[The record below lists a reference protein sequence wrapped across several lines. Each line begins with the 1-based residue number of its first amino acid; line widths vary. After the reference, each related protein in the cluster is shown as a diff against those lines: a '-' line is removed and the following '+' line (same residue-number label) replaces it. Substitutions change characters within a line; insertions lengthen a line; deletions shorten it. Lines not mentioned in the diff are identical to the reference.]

1 MKKNLIEYFIN
12 TCSIFP
18 DKTAVVEN
26 ENRISFHNLYE
37 RTVLLGKL
45 LLEKKDILNKPVA
58 VYLPKSIHCVTA
70 DLGIMFSGNAYL
82 NLDVKSPSQR
92 VSAILNL
99 VEPEFIVTT
108 NAFKKN
114 IEGVYPES
122 KLILIDE
129 IDFGQSLDYSKEGEK
144 LFSRLES
151 GSIDTDMSCIINTSG
166 STGVPKSVALNHRSF
181 IDFIEI
187 SKDIFKFSDDEI
199 IGSLSPVIFDIYSY
213 ELCML
218 MAHSSTLVVLP
229 EHLAAFP
236 IKILEVLEKEKVSFI
251 FWVPTI
257 MVNIANMDLLKAID
271 LSSLKLVWFAGE
283 VFPTKQF
290 NYWYKSLPHTKFANL
305 YGPIEITLDC
315 TYYIIDR
322 EFRDDEPLPIGF
334 PYRNTDVLII
344 TEDNKKAEQGEEGE
358 LCVRGSSLALGY
370 YNAPEKTAAAFVN
383 NPLNNHYPET
393 IYRTGDVVSMN
404 EKGEIIFKGRKD
416 TLIKHQGY
424 RIELGEIEHIVVNT
438 LKLVKNACCVYD
450 RQNKEIVLIYEN
462 DTEVEPNVF
471 RKEILNVLPKYMIPT
486 VYNFLEEMPRNPNG
500 KIDRAFLNHQINA

>member
-12 TCSIFP
+12 TCSTYP
-18 DKTAVVEN
+18 EKTAVVEN
-26 ENRISFHNLYE
+26 ENKISFQNLYE
-37 RTVLLGKL
+37 RTVFLGKL

-99 VEPEFIVTT
+99 VEPEFIVTI

-114 IEGVYPES
+114 IESIYPES

-129 IDFGQSLDYSKEGEK
+129 IDFGQSLDYKKEGEI
-144 LFSRLES
+144 LFNRLEKN
-151 GSIDTDMSCIINTSG
+151 SIDTDMSCIINTSG
-166 STGVPKSVALNHRSF
+166 STGIPKSVALNHRSF

-187 SKDIFKFSDDEI
+187 SKDIFKFSDEEI

-344 TEDNKKAEQGEEGE
+344 TEDNKKAKQGEEGE

-383 NPLNNHYPET
+383 NPLNTHYPET

-450 RQNKEIVLIYEN
+450 RQSKEIVLIYEN

-486 VYNFLEEMPRNPNG
+486 VYNFLKEMPRNPNG
-500 KIDRAFLNHQINA
+500 KIDRAFLNHQINS

>member
-1 MKKNLIEYFIN
+1 MKKNLIEYFIE
-12 TCSIFP
+12 TVKQFP
-18 DKTAVVEN
+18 DKTAVIEN
-26 ENRISFHNLYE
+26 DMKISFQDLYQQ
-37 RTVLLGKL
+37 TILLGNL
-45 LLEKKDILNKPVA
+45 LLDKADILNRPVA
-58 VYLPKSIHCVTA
+58 VYLPKSVYCVTA

-82 NLDVKSPSQR
+82 NLDVKSPVQR
-92 VSAILNL
+92 VAAILNL
-99 VEPEFIVTT
+99 VEPEFVVTSG
-108 NAFKKN
+108 AFKKN
-114 IEGVYPES
+114 IEDIYPAS
-122 KLILIDE
+122 KIILIDE
-129 IDFGQSLDYSKEGEK
+129 IDFSQPMDYAQYAET
-144 LFSRLES
+144 LFSRLENKS
-151 GSIDTDMSCIINTSG
+151 VDTDMSCIINTSG

-187 SKDIFKFSDDEI
+187 SKNIFRFSDDEI

-218 MAHSSTLVVLP
+218 MAHSGTIVVLP

-236 IKILEVLEKEKVSFI
+236 IKILEVMEKEKVSFI

-257 MVNIANMDLLKAID
+257 MVNIANMDLLKTID
-271 LSSLKLVWFAGE
+271 ISSLKLVWFAGE

-290 NYWYKSLPHTKFANL
+290 NYWYKALPNTKFANL

-344 TEDNKKAEQGEEGE
+344 TEDNKQAEQGEEGE

-383 NPLNNHYPET
+383 NPLNPHYPET
-393 IYRTGDVVSMN
+393 IYRTGDIVSVN
-404 EKGEIIFKGRKD
+404 NKGEILFKGRKD

-450 RQNKEIVLIYEN
+450 RQKKEIVLIYEN
-462 DTEVEPNVF
+462 DQELGANVF

-486 VYNFLEEMPRNPNG
+486 IYNFLEEMPRNPNG
-500 KIDRAFLNHQINA
+500 KIDRAYLNQQINS

>member
-12 TCSIFP
+12 TSKRFP

-26 ENRISFHNLYE
+26 EDKISFENLYK
-37 RTVLLGKL
+37 RTAILAKL
-45 LLEKKDILNKPVA
+45 LLAKTDILNKPVA

-82 NLDVKSPSQR
+82 NLDIKSPLQR

-99 VEPEFIVTT
+99 VEPEYLITT
-108 NAFKKN
+108 NSFKKN
-114 IEGVYPES
+114 IESIYPED
-122 KLILIDE
+122 KLIIIDD
-129 IDFGQSLDYSKEGEK
+129 IDFNQAFDRDKE
-144 LFSRLES
+144 LQDLYSRLENT
-151 GSIDTDMSCIINTSG
+151 SIDTDMSCIINTSG

-187 SKDIFKFSDDEI
+187 SNDIFKFSDNEI

-218 MAHSSTLVVLP
+218 MAHSSTIVVLP
-229 EHLAAFP
+229 EHMAAFP
-236 IKILEVLEKEKVSFI
+236 IKILEVLEREKVSFI

-257 MVNIANMDLLKAID
+257 MVNIANMDLLKTID

-290 NYWYKSLPHTKFANL
+290 NYWYKSLSHTKFANL

-322 EFRDDEPLPIGF
+322 EFSDHEPLPIGF

-344 TEDNKKAEQGEEGE
+344 TDENKLAEKGEEGE

-370 YNAPEKTAAAFVN
+370 YNAPEKTAAVFVN
-383 NPLNNHYPET
+383 NPLNKHYPET
-393 IYRTGDVVSMN
+393 IYRTGDIVSVN
-404 EKGEIIFKGRKD
+404 EREEIIFKGRKD
-416 TLIKHQGY
+416 TLVKHQGY
-424 RIELGEIEHIVVNT
+424 RIELGEIEHIVVNN
-438 LKLVKNACCVYD
+438 LKLVKNACCVYN
-450 RQNKEIVLIYEN
+450 RQGKEIVLVYEN
-462 DTEVEPNVF
+462 DTEVEPNIF

-486 VYNFLEEMPRNPNG
+486 SYKFLEEMPRNPNG
-500 KIDRAFLNHQINA
+500 KIDRALLNQQINS

>member
-1 MKKNLIEYFIN
+1 MKKNLIEYFIE
-12 TCSIFP
+12 TVKQFP
-18 DKTAVVEN
+18 DKTAVIEN
-26 ENRISFHNLYE
+26 DTEISFQNLYQQ
-37 RTVLLGKL
+37 TILLGNL
-45 LLEKKDILNKPVA
+45 LLDKADILNRPVA
-58 VYLPKSIHCVTA
+58 VYLPKSIYCVTA
-70 DLGIMFSGNAYL
+70 DLGVMFSGNAYL
-82 NLDVKSPSQR
+82 NLDVKSPLQR
-92 VSAILNL
+92 VAAILNL
-99 VEPEFIVTT
+99 VEPEFVITSG
-108 NAFKKN
+108 ALKKN
-114 IEGVYPES
+114 IEDIYPAS
-122 KLILIDE
+122 KIILIDE
-129 IDFGQSLDYSKEGEK
+129 IDFSQPMDSAQYAET
-144 LFSRLES
+144 LFSRLENRS
-151 GSIDTDMSCIINTSG
+151 VDTDMSCIINTSG
-166 STGVPKSVALNHRSF
+166 STGIPKSVALNHRSF

-187 SKDIFKFSDDEI
+187 SKDIFRFSDDEI

-218 MAHSSTLVVLP
+218 MAHSSTIVVLP

-236 IKILEVLEKEKVSFI
+236 IKILEVMEKEKVSFI

-257 MVNIANMDLLKAID
+257 MVNIANMDLLKTIYI
-271 LSSLKLVWFAGE
+271 SSLKLVWFAGE

-290 NYWYKSLPHTKFANL
+290 NYWHKALPNTKFANL

-334 PYRNTDVLII
+334 PYRNTDILII
-344 TEDNKKAEQGEEGE
+344 TEDNKQAAQGEEGE

-383 NPLNNHYPET
+383 NPLNPHYPET
-393 IYRTGDVVSMN
+393 IYRTGDIVSVN
-404 EKGEIIFKGRKD
+404 NKGEILFKGRKD

-450 RQNKEIVLIYEN
+450 RQKKEIVLIYEN
-462 DTEVEPNVF
+462 DQELGPNVF

-500 KIDRAFLNHQINA
+500 KIDRAYLNQQINS

>member
-12 TCSIFP
+12 TCSTFP

-26 ENRISFHNLYE
+26 ENKISFKNLYE
-37 RTVLLGKL
+37 RTVLLGKI

-114 IEGVYPES
+114 IEGIYQES

-129 IDFGQSLDYSKEGEK
+129 LDFGQSLDYHKEGEV
-144 LFSRLES
+144 LFNRLENS
-151 GSIDTDMSCIINTSG
+151 SIDTDMSCIINTSG

-290 NYWYKSLPHTKFANL
+290 NYWYKSLPQTKFANL

-383 NPLNNHYPET
+383 NPLNTHYPET

-438 LKLVKNACCVYD
+438 LKLVRNACCVYD
-450 RQNKEIVLIYEN
+450 RQSKEIVLIYEN
-462 DTEVEPNVF
+462 DTEVEPNIF

-486 VYNFLEEMPRNPNG
+486 VYNFLKEMPRNPNG
-500 KIDRAFLNHQINA
+500 KIDRAFLNHQINS

>member
-1 MKKNLIEYFIN
+1 MKKNLIEYFIE
-12 TCSIFP
+12 TVKQFP
-18 DKTAVVEN
+18 DKTAVIEN
-26 ENRISFHNLYE
+26 DTEISFQNLYQQ
-37 RTVLLGKL
+37 TILLGNL
-45 LLEKKDILNKPVA
+45 LLDKADILNRPVA
-58 VYLPKSIHCVTA
+58 VYLPKSIYCVTA
-70 DLGIMFSGNAYL
+70 DLGVMFSGNAYL
-82 NLDVKSPSQR
+82 NLDVKSPVQR
-92 VSAILNL
+92 VAAILNL
-99 VEPEFIVTT
+99 VEPEFVITSG
-108 NAFKKN
+108 AFKKN
-114 IEGVYPES
+114 IEDIYPAS
-122 KLILIDE
+122 KIILIDE
-129 IDFGQSLDYSKEGEK
+129 IDFSQPMDSAQYAET
-144 LFSRLES
+144 LFSRLENRS
-151 GSIDTDMSCIINTSG
+151 VDTDMSCIINTSG
-166 STGVPKSVALNHRSF
+166 STGIPKSVALNHRSF

-187 SKDIFKFSDDEI
+187 SKDIFRFSDDEI

-218 MAHSSTLVVLP
+218 MAHSSTIVVLP

-236 IKILEVLEKEKVSFI
+236 IKILEVMEKEKVSFI

-257 MVNIANMDLLKAID
+257 MVNIANMDLLKTID
-271 LSSLKLVWFAGE
+271 VSSLKLVWFAGE

-290 NYWYKSLPHTKFANL
+290 NYWHKALPNTKFANL

-334 PYRNTDVLII
+334 PYRNTDILII
-344 TEDNKKAEQGEEGE
+344 TEDNKQAAQGEEGE

-383 NPLNNHYPET
+383 NPLNPHYPET
-393 IYRTGDVVSMN
+393 IYRTGDIVSVN
-404 EKGEIIFKGRKD
+404 NKGEILFKGRKD

-450 RQNKEIVLIYEN
+450 RQKKEIVLIYEN
-462 DTEVEPNVF
+462 DQELGPNVF

-500 KIDRAFLNHQINA
+500 KIDRAYLNQQINS

>member
-1 MKKNLIEYFIN
+1 MKKNLIEYFIE
-12 TCSIFP
+12 TVKQFP
-18 DKTAVVEN
+18 DKTAVIEN
-26 ENRISFHNLYE
+26 DMKISFQDLYQQ
-37 RTVLLGKL
+37 TILLANL
-45 LLEKKDILNKPVA
+45 LLDKADILNRPVA
-58 VYLPKSIHCVTA
+58 VYLPKSVYCVTA

-82 NLDVKSPSQR
+82 NLDVKSPVQR
-92 VSAILNL
+92 VAAILNL
-99 VEPEFIVTT
+99 VEPEFVVTSG
-108 NAFKKN
+108 AFKKN
-114 IEGVYPES
+114 IEDIYPAS
-122 KLILIDE
+122 KIILIDE
-129 IDFGQSLDYSKEGEK
+129 IDFSQPMDYAQYAET
-144 LFSRLES
+144 LFSRLENKS
-151 GSIDTDMSCIINTSG
+151 VDTDMSCIINTSG

-187 SKDIFKFSDDEI
+187 SKDIFRFSDNEI

-218 MAHSSTLVVLP
+218 MAHSGTIVVLP

-236 IKILEVLEKEKVSFI
+236 IKILEVMEKEKVSFI

-257 MVNIANMDLLKAID
+257 MVNIANMDLLKTID
-271 LSSLKLVWFAGE
+271 ISSLKLVWFAGE

-290 NYWYKSLPHTKFANL
+290 NYWHKALPNTKFANL

-344 TEDNKKAEQGEEGE
+344 TEDNKQAAQGEEGE

-383 NPLNNHYPET
+383 NPLNPHYPET
-393 IYRTGDVVSMN
+393 IYRTGDIVSVN
-404 EKGEIIFKGRKD
+404 NKGEILFKGRKD

-450 RQNKEIVLIYEN
+450 RQKKEIVLIYEN
-462 DTEVEPNVF
+462 DQELGPNVF

-486 VYNFLEEMPRNPNG
+486 IYNFLEEMPRNPNG
-500 KIDRAFLNHQINA
+500 KIDRAYLNQQINS

>member
-12 TCSIFP
+12 TCSTFP

-26 ENRISFHNLYE
+26 ENRISFQNLYE

-129 IDFGQSLDYSKEGEK
+129 IDFGQSLDYNKEGK
-144 LFSRLES
+144 RLFSRLES
-151 GSIDTDMSCIINTSG
+151 NSIDTDMSCIINTSG

-218 MAHSSTLVVLP
+218 MAHSSSLVVLP

-383 NPLNNHYPET
+383 NPLNTHYPET

-424 RIELGEIEHIVVNT
+424 RIELGEIEHIVVNA

>member
-1 MKKNLIEYFIN
+1 MKKNLIEYFIE
-12 TCSIFP
+12 TVKQFP
-18 DKTAVVEN
+18 DKTAVIEN
-26 ENRISFHNLYE
+26 DMKISFQDLYQQ
-37 RTVLLGKL
+37 TILLGNL
-45 LLEKKDILNKPVA
+45 LLDKADILNRPVA
-58 VYLPKSIHCVTA
+58 VYLPKSVYCVTA

-82 NLDVKSPSQR
+82 NLDVKSPVQR
-92 VSAILNL
+92 VAAILNL
-99 VEPEFIVTT
+99 VEPDFVVTSGV
-108 NAFKKN
+108 FKKN
-114 IEGVYPES
+114 IEDIYPAS
-122 KLILIDE
+122 KIILIDE
-129 IDFGQSLDYSKEGEK
+129 IDFSQAVDYIKYAET
-144 LFSRLES
+144 LFSRLENKS
-151 GSIDTDMSCIINTSG
+151 VDTDMSCIINTSG

-187 SKDIFKFSDDEI
+187 SKDIFRFSDNEI

-218 MAHSSTLVVLP
+218 MAHSGTIVVLP

-236 IKILEVLEKEKVSFI
+236 IKILEVMEKEKVSFI

-257 MVNIANMDLLKAID
+257 MVNIANMDLLKTID
-271 LSSLKLVWFAGE
+271 ISSLKLVWFAGE

-290 NYWYKSLPHTKFANL
+290 NYWHKALPNTKFANL

-344 TEDNKKAEQGEEGE
+344 TEDNKQAAQGEEGE

-383 NPLNNHYPET
+383 NPLNPHYPET
-393 IYRTGDVVSMN
+393 IYRTGDIVSVN
-404 EKGEIIFKGRKD
+404 NKGEILFKGRKD

-450 RQNKEIVLIYEN
+450 RQKKEIVLIYEN
-462 DTEVEPNVF
+462 DQELGPNVF

-486 VYNFLEEMPRNPNG
+486 IYNFLEEMPRNPNG
-500 KIDRAFLNHQINA
+500 KIDRAYLNQQINS